1 VSRVFDLGTSTST
14 KISRKVETK
23 VHGVIGMPPFLRW
36 FMQEAGNWEH
46 KSKEDGKMH
55 ACGHDMHVAMLLGA
69 AQLLHRHRSSL
80 QV

>member
-1 VSRVFDLGTSTST
+1 
-14 KISRKVETK
+14 
-23 VHGVIGMPPFLRW
+23 
-36 FMQEAGNWEH
+36 MQEAGNWEH

-80 QV
+80 QVLVNSTNIPILNAFEFNTLFVRVGEDCFGY